1 MATGTVTSL
10 GLGSDLDLQGLLDTQ
25 KTADETIAKMALD
38 EIEELQA
45 KEEALSSVQS
55 KLLAMKSSALNLSLS
70 STYLY
75 RDVTSSNNDVATAT
89 VLDGTNTGSHT
100 VVTTRLASNSSYM
113 SDGFESA
120 STTVYVP
127 TSRQSTDG
135 YENSTD
141 TVLENGDT
149 LTISYGDK
157 NDPTTFTI
165 TASGDISVDGL
176 VAAINSDTSNDDG
189 NGNTLVTAST
199 YTADDGTI
207 HIRIESTS
215 DGTGEENRVAVSGSA
230 GVTSF
235 TAPTQEL
242 SFSVGDDE
250 MFTISVPA
258 ETTLEGLA
266 KRINEADDNPGVT
279 ATVIYT
285 GTGDNPYQL
294 VLKAD
299 DSGEDNRI
307 TIISQPDGLGL
318 SESNGEGYTMTGD
331 ESISFAT
338 AVTIDNTNNTFV
350 FEEVNEDGETASL
363 TAEIAAGDYD
373 TAEKLAKA
381 VEKALENASKKNG
394 NNRDYQVGI
403 DSETGLMSISEAG
416 TLESVTID
424 WENDSS
430 TAASTL
436 GFTETKTITPMDSS
450 LNAMLTVDGITYQ
463 RQENTGIDN
472 IIEGVSLKLY
482 STGSSTITIEN
493 DTEDIET
500 EIKAIVEVYN
510 TLMTEID
517 ENDDYDEAEETWGT
531 LAQSSTIRTLKQTL
545 QDLITSTVDT
555 NGSITSLLDIGIEVN
570 DDGTLTLD
578 EDTLNKILSSS
589 YDEVVALLK
598 GTDDEE
604 GLGDKLNDS
613 FGSYALSGGYLQD
626 EINTLGDKVDRLGK
640 EYKEDMERIEKKY
653 EIMAA
658 EYTKLD
664 SYLSELANIGS
675 YIDTMMSTNNKD

>member
-1 MATGTVTSL
+1 MATGTITSL

-25 KTADETIAKMALD
+25 KEADETIAEMALD

-45 KEEALSSVQS
+45 QEESLSSVQS
-55 KLLAMKSSALNLSLS
+55 ELLTMKSSALNLSLS

-75 RDVTSSNNDVATAT
+75 RDVISSDEDVTTAT
-89 VLDGTNTGSHT
+89 VLDGTDTGTHT
-100 VVTTRLASNSSYM
+100 VVTSRLASASSYM
-113 SDGFESA
+113 SDGFASES
-120 STTVYVP
+120 STVYVP
-127 TSRQSTDG
+127 TTRQSTDS
-135 YENSTD
+135 YSSVTD
-141 TVLENGDT
+141 TVLEEGDT
-149 LTISYGDK
+149 LTISYGNED
-157 NDPTTFTI
+157 DPLTFTI
-165 TASGDISVDGL
+165 TGTSGGMSVDEL
-176 VAAINSDTSNDDG
+176 LSAINDDETI
-189 NGNTLVTAST
+189 NQYVTAST
-199 YTADDGTI
+199 YEDEDGI
-207 HIRIESTS
+207 HIQIESA
-215 DGTGEENRVAVSGSA
+215 TGETGEDGRVNVEGSD

-235 TAPTQEL
+235 TAPTEEL
-242 SFSVGDDE
+242 SFTVGDSE
-250 MFTISVPA
+250 VFTISVPA

-318 SESNGEGYTMTGD
+318 SESNGEGYIMTGD

-338 AVTIDNTNNTFV
+338 DVTIDDTNKAIV
-350 FEEVNEDGETASL
+350 FEEVNEDGEAVSL

-373 TAEKLAKA
+373 TAEELAEA
-381 VEKALENASKKNG
+381 VEKALENASKKDG
-394 NNRDYQVGI
+394 NNTDYQVEI

-416 TLESVTID
+416 TLDSVTID
-424 WENDSS
+424 WENANS

-463 RQENTGIDN
+463 RQENTGIDD
-472 IIEGVSLKLY
+472 IVDGVTLKLY
-482 STGSSTITIEN
+482 STGSSTITVEN
-493 DTEDIET
+493 DTEDIVTELTSLVET
-500 EIKAIVEVYN
+500 YN
-510 TLMTEID
+510 TLLAEID
-517 ENDDYDEAEETWGT
+517 ENDDYDEDEETWGT
-531 LAQSSTIRTLKQTL
+531 LARSSTIKTLKQAL
-545 QDLITSTVDT
+545 QDLITTTVNT
-555 NGSITSLLDIGIEVN
+555 GSSITSLLDIGIEIG

-578 EDTLNKILSSS
+578 EDTLNEVLSNS

-604 GLGDKLNDS
+604 GLGDILNDS

-626 EINTLGDKVDRLGK
+626 EIDSIEEEVDRLA
-640 EYKEDMERIEKKY
+640 ESYEEDMERIEKKY
-653 EIMAA
+653 EILAA
-658 EYTKLD
+658 QYTELD

-675 YIDTMMSTNNKD
+675 YIDTMMSTNNED